1 MHVTYIT
8 HLPHNC
14 TMQDSAYFKTI
25 DDVMATIKS
34 TTIKNK
40 DCKNCL
46 CKAVLTSS
54 VDPEFTR

>member
-40 DCKNCL
+40 DCENYL
-46 CKAVLTSS
+46 
-54 VDPEFTR
+54 F